1 MEQSKKLSNFI
12 MERNQ
17 MSKLSLH
24 QEDLIAIKTFCDKYP
39 ESDYVTITVDSSSG
53 IGSIVKVSLP
63 AVINGDMVI
72 IEKTIVDE
80 SSW

>member
-1 MEQSKKLSNFI
+1 
-12 MERNQ
+12 

-24 QEDLIAIKTFCDKYP
+24 QEDLLAIKTFCDKYP
-39 ESDYVTITVDSSSG
+39 EADYVTITVDSSSG

-63 AVINGDMVI
+63 AVVNGDFVI

>member
-1 MEQSKKLSNFI
+1 MKN
-12 MERNQ
+12 
-17 MSKLSLH
+17 KLSLH
-24 QEDLIAIKTFCDKYP
+24 QEDLVSIKEFCDKYP
-39 ESDYVTITVDSSSG
+39 ESDYVTVTVDSSSG

-63 AVINGDMVI
+63 TVVNGDHVV

>member
-1 MEQSKKLSNFI
+1 

-17 MSKLSLH
+17 VSKLSLH
-24 QEDLIAIKTFCDKYP
+24 QEDLLAIKTFCDKYP
-39 ESDYVTITVDSSSG
+39 EADYVTITVDSSSG

-63 AVINGDMVI
+63 TVINGDFVI